1 MEMCHQ
7 KGSKESVSGLVDST
21 GRNGVLDESLPVAM
35 DDTLPLSLD
44 EDLGG
49 KGCYSY
55 WDMIVNQSVCNYF
68 KKKKNAL
75 EINRN
80 KTNQTN
86 KTKNTQQNLISL
98 SVKLGRQSL
107 VFIQNFYDVKGTVDI
122 IF

>member
-35 DDTLPLSLD
+35 DETLPLSLD

-49 KGCYSY
+49 KGCYCY
-55 WDMIVNQSVCNYF
+55 WDMLVNQSVCNYL

-80 KTNQTN
+80 KTKQ
-86 KTKNTQQNLISL
+86 KNTQQNLINL
-98 SVKLGRQSL
+98 SVKLGLWDRFTTFSWQAVSCFCFKFL
-107 VFIQNFYDVKGTVDI
+107 
-122 IF
+122 

>member
-55 WDMIVNQSVCNYF
+55 WDMIVNLSVCNYF
-68 KKKKNAL
+68 KKKKCFGD
-75 EINRN
+75 
-80 KTNQTN
+80 KQKQNQTN
-86 KTKNTQQNLISL
+86 KQNKKHSA
-98 SVKLGRQSL
+98 KFNQSQCKAWQA
-107 VFIQNFYDVKGTVDI
+107 VSCFYSK
-122 IF
+122 FL